1 MSSSQKNPTPPA
13 EKIIRGGAVLD
24 HVEVVRRGAE
34 AEIRR
39 GTWKGRKVMVKSRVV
54 KGYRHPGLDASLRTS
69 RTKNEARLMQE
80 ARRLG
85 VPTPIIYDIDVQ
97 EAEMVMEEIE
107 GERVKDALLRVG
119 DEEADRIC
127 EEIGR
132 LVALMHEA
140 GMTHGDLTSSNMI
153 LMGGRIW
160 FIDFSLGGRN
170 AEFEEMGVDLH
181 LLKEAFQSAHSE
193 RAHEF
198 DVVLRSYSKH
208 FPEAK
213 RVVAKIKDIE
223 ERGRYT

>member
-1 MSSSQKNPTPPA
+1 
-13 EKIIRGGAVLD
+13 
-24 HVEVVRRGAE
+24 VEVVRRGAE

-54 KGYRHPGLDASLRTS
+54 KGYRHPGLDASLRAS
-69 RTKNEARLMQE
+69 RTRNEARLMQE

-107 GERVKDALLRVG
+107 GERVKDALLRV
-119 DEEADRIC
+119 DEEEADRIC

-132 LVALMHEA
+132 LVALLHKA
-140 GMTHGDLTSSNMI
+140 GMAHGDLTTSNMI
-153 LMGGRIW
+153 LKDDKIW
-160 FIDFSLGGRN
+160 FIDFSLGGRT
-170 AEFEEMGVDLH
+170 AEFEEIGVDLH

-193 RAHEF
+193 RVQKFE
-198 DVVLRSYSKH
+198 VVLGSYSKH

-213 RVVAKIKDIE
+213 RVLAKIKDIE

>member
-1 MSSSQKNPTPPA
+1 
-13 EKIIRGGAVLD
+13 
-24 HVEVVRRGAE
+24 VEVVRRGAE

-39 GTWKGRKVMVKSRVV
+39 GVWKGRKVMVKSRVV
-54 KGYRHPGLDASLRTS
+54 KGYRHPGLDSSLRAS
-69 RTKNEARLMQE
+69 RTRNEARLMQD

-97 EAEMVMEEIE
+97 EAEMVLEEIE
-107 GERVKDALLRVG
+107 GERVKDALLKVD

-132 LVALMHEA
+132 LVALMHRS
-140 GMTHGDLTSSNMI
+140 GMTHGDLTTSNMI
-153 LMGGRIW
+153 LRDGKIW

-170 AEFEEMGVDLH
+170 AELEDMGVDLH

-193 RAHEF
+193 RAHKF

-208 FPEAK
+208 YPEAK

>member
-1 MSSSQKNPTPPA
+1 
-13 EKIIRGGAVLD
+13 
-24 HVEVVRRGAE
+24 
-34 AEIRR
+34 
-39 GTWKGRKVMVKSRVV
+39 
-54 KGYRHPGLDASLRTS
+54 
-69 RTKNEARLMQE
+69 
-80 ARRLG
+80 

-107 GERVKDALLRVG
+107 GERVKDALLRAD
-119 DEEADRIC
+119 DEVADRIC

-132 LVALMHEA
+132 LVALIHRA
-140 GMTHGDLTSSNMI
+140 GMTHGDLTTSNMI
-153 LMGGRIW
+153 LKDGRIW

-170 AEFEEMGVDLH
+170 AEIEEMGVDLH

-193 RAHEF
+193 RVHKF
-198 DVVLRSYSKH
+198 DVVLGSYSKH